1 MFENQTNEELLT
13 LYKRTKDLKIKQELA
28 LRYLYIVRSIAVQM
42 RDVYAGFT
50 QIEDIVNEGVLMLMS
65 AIDKYDEDKNT
76 KFETYVSKRIRGMII
91 DIARKQDWV
100 PRTVRKTLRNIN
112 NASNE
117 FYAEKGRPPTMEEL
131 ADALQMEPQKLRET
145 MGKGNLLSILS
156 LDMILEETG
165 EMHRTVQIPS
175 DKREEQPEENFMD
188 QEYRKMLSDGIQSLQ
203 ENERM
208 VISLYYME
216 ELNMK
221 QIASIMQVSEPRISQ
236 IHANA
241 IKKLQKYITDSNGDY
256 KKEGYYVS
264 GVL

>member
-1 MFENQTNEELLT
+1 
-13 LYKRTKDLKIKQELA
+13 
-28 LRYLYIVRSIAVQM
+28 
-42 RDVYAGFT
+42 
-50 QIEDIVNEGVLMLMS
+50 
-65 AIDKYDEDKNT
+65 
-76 KFETYVSKRIRGMII
+76 
-91 DIARKQDWV
+91 
-100 PRTVRKTLRNIN
+100 
-112 NASNE
+112 
-117 FYAEKGRPPTMEEL
+117 
-131 ADALQMEPQKLRET
+131 
-145 MGKGNLLSILS
+145 
-156 LDMILEETG
+156 
-165 EMHRTVQIPS
+165 
-175 DKREEQPEENFMD
+175 MD